1 MRRRLSQRA
10 NGARPVYNLCGDTM
24 MSWLDHGFSLLLA
37 RLMGTHS
44 ISEGTRCAL
53 VSIGASLLLLAG
65 CAGSQLRGPAATL
78 HRASQ
83 SGDLHEVRAIVTAQ
97 PALLDSRES
106 RGGNTPLAWAVFHGH
121 LELVQYLVRQGA
133 DIETR
138 NSDGYRPLHAAASRN
153 HEEIARFLIEE
164 GADIEAAPR
173 FSDDTP
179 LAIAAAHGSPDV
191 LQLLLSRGARVVT
204 GTSFPPLHYVAGDGF
219 TSFVDLMLAKGA
231 PVNEADINGK
241 TPLHWA
247 VRAGYLSREDQAAQ
261 RFYGGLRHGARREP
275 EKWPREPLLVV
286 ESLLASGADV
296 NAKSRFAETPLH
308 VAAEAGRP
316 EIARLL
322 LRHGA
327 QPNAR
332 ERYGFTPLY
341 FAADHGRGE
350 MVRVLLEHGA
360 EVNVAGRHGWT
371 PLHTAAD
378 KGHGRGEMVRVLLE
392 HGAEVN
398 AARGKIGWT
407 PLHEAAANGH
417 VRESRLLIESGA
429 DVDARADSGKTPLIY
444 AATRGHEEVVVL
456 LVESGA
462 DVNVKFR
469 ECDGDRSTLY
479 WPRKK
484 GYTNIVRF
492 LESHGAE

>member
-1 MRRRLSQRA
+1 
-10 NGARPVYNLCGDTM
+10 M
-24 MSWLDHGFSLLLA
+24 MNWLDHGFSLLLA

-360 EVNVAGRHGWT
+360 EVN
-371 PLHTAAD
+371 
-378 KGHGRGEMVRVLLE
+378 
-392 HGAEVN
+392 

-492 LESHGAE
+492 LESHGAEK